1 MTRKTARIDEPV
13 DITKKELMVEDMS
26 TALLDT
32 GAKPSVIDTGT
43 LQELGL
49 GHREQKRESQV
60 FGLGRSTVTVSGQ
73 VEVEIDLGDRQKLL
87 QRLKVIEVEEPMFIL
102 GREFLSK
109 FVTVEFN
116 WNKCAIR
123 LENNG
128 NKRKRF

>member
-1 MTRKTARIDEPV
+1 MQREWTMTRKTARIDEPV

-60 FGLGRSTVTVSGQ
+60 FGLGKVHGYSFWAGRS
-73 VEVEIDLGDRQKLL
+73 R
-87 QRLKVIEVEEPMFIL
+87 
-102 GREFLSK
+102 
-109 FVTVEFN
+109 N
-116 WNKCAIR
+116 
-123 LENNG
+123 
-128 NKRKRF
+128 